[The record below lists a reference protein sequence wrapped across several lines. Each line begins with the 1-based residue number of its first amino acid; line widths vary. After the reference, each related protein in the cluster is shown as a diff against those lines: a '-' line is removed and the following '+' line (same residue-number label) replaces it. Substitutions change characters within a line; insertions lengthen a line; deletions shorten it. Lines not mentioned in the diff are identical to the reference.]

1 MKGNRMKKTALTVAL
16 MVLSVGAE
24 ALAETVWTENFSDV
38 ADWSVIY
45 DPGKGSTITTD
56 GNLGSLTVMAGGSEA
71 AFVPAADVAP
81 YAPFDP
87 AKKAQYTLTFT
98 VDKITASTSYDIAFD
113 QFFEPSKDGFNGTI
127 WQVHPTNGTSTAT
140 GTIVVNLGK
149 YEFDPTTKFI
159 MPKVTVHTGYG
170 DQTVKFD
177 LMKID
182 LNP

>member
-1 MKGNRMKKTALTVAL
+1 MKKTVTTIAC
-16 MVLSVGAE
+16 MVLGAYSA
-24 ALAETVWTENFSDV
+24 ALAETVWTENFTDV

-56 GNLGSLTVMAGGSEA
+56 GNLGSFTVKAGGSEA

-87 AKKAQYTLTFT
+87 AKKAQYTLTFK
-98 VDKITASTSYDIAFD
+98 VEKITASVSYDIAFD
-113 QFFEPSKDGFNGTI
+113 QFVEPSADGFLGTI
-127 WQVHPTNGTSTAT
+127 WQVHPTNGTSIAT
-140 GTIVVNLGK
+140 GTVVVNLGG
-149 YEFDPTTKFI
+149 YEFDSTAKFI
-159 MPKVTVHTGYG
+159 LPKVTVHTGYG

-177 LMKID
+177 LMQID